1 MPDPRR
7 RSGIIFFPVIE
18 TREYTPGDG
27 HIPSN
32 RITIDGQEVVISY
45 TICYDATFYR
55 YLLSMDP
62 ETDLFINPSR
72 DWDEIDDLNYRMQGI
87 SAMEN
92 GIVLFKPTVDGAGFL
107 DNRQ

>member
-1 MPDPRR
+1 
-7 RSGIIFFPVIE
+7 
-18 TREYTPGDG
+18 
-27 HIPSN
+27 
-32 RITIDGQEVVISY
+32 
-45 TICYDATFYR
+45 
-55 YLLSMDP
+55 MDP